1 MESANTDYYL
11 PNQIEENIKDR
22 LEMIDGK
29 YDVVKSLYDDS
40 FTQYNIEGKNSNNS
54 DPLKINV

>member
-1 MESANTDYYL
+1 MESAITDYYL
-11 PNQIEENIKDR
+11 PIQIEENIKDR

-40 FTQYNIEGKNSNNS
+40 FTQYHVGGQNTNIS
-54 DPLKINV
+54 DPF

>member
-1 MESANTDYYL
+1 MEAANTDYYL

-22 LEMIDGK
+22 LEIIDEK

-40 FTQYNIEGKNSNNS
+40 FTQYNVGG
-54 DPLKINV
+54 